1 MSGIEGVTCCNAII
15 MDLIAASAPSEK
27 QAEKIF
33 LRSPN
38 PIKKQDISLFITE
51 GK

>member
-1 MSGIEGVTCCNAII
+1 MNF
-15 MDLIAASAPSEK
+15 IAASAPAEK

-38 PIKKQDISLFITE
+38 PAKKQDISLFITE